1 MEKETIDGL
10 LEIVIMVIITMIN
23 HMVLEFI
30 VQSMGIITLVNLQMD
45 YFKVRRRWWV
55 LKHVSRV

>member
-1 MEKETIDGL
+1 MEKETIDGP

-45 YFKVRRRWWV
+45 YFKVRRWWV

>member
-1 MEKETIDGL
+1 MEKETIDGP

-45 YFKVRRRWWV
+45 YFKVRPY
-55 LKHVSRV
+55 